1 MRLLSLVAVTA
12 LTASVAHAETV
23 SCAFTEPFLTVIYDP
38 AQKTVSVHEAIE
50 NNTEVYNVQ
59 SVISGADGS
68 TEVTYTN
75 KSGTVRSLKYVI
87 DAQGGSD
94 GMSNFIF
101 PMTGTLGTKGSAH
114 TLVGGCET
122 PSNPSIDPED
132 SPLPGCYEVLQGQ
145 YEDGASYY
153 KAIGEKIVNPLLA
166 KPANKVLGDFL
177 SSALV
182 VRGYLNL
189 DFQLCRTIDDSV
201 KK

>member
-1 MRLLSLVAVTA
+1 MRLLSLVAITA
-12 LTASVAHAETV
+12 LTAGVAHAETV
-23 SCAFTEPFLTVIYDP
+23 TCSFTEPFLNVTYDP

-75 KSGTVRSLKYVI
+75 KSGTVRSLNYAL
-87 DAQGGSD
+87 DPRGGSD
-94 GMSNFIF
+94 GMSDYIF
-101 PMTGTLGTKGSAH
+101 PMTGRLGTKGSTH
-114 TLVGGCET
+114 MLVGGCET
-122 PSNPSIDPED
+122 ASNPSINPEE

-153 KAIGEKIVNPLLA
+153 TAIGEKIVDPLLA
-166 KPANKVLGDFL
+166 KPENKVLGDFL

-189 DFQLCRTIDDSV
+189 DFQLCRTIDDSA